1 MTKLRILGG
10 RGQYNPKGPYMK
22 EAGYGVKMREGLDDA
37 MLVGLKMKEG
47 AVSLGMQIMKKAQK
61 WIPPPRV
68 PKRNSVLS
76 ASALILAQ

>member
-1 MTKLRILGG
+1 
-10 RGQYNPKGPYMK
+10 
-22 EAGYGVKMREGLDDA
+22 MREGLDDA